1 MSQISKEKSE
11 RARQERFV
19 YMTQTP
25 IPKLIA
31 QLSVP
36 TIISMLVSGL
46 YNMADTFFVGRI
58 STQATAAVGIV
69 FSLMAIIQAV
79 GFFCG
84 HGSGNYM
91 SRRLGAGD
99 VKEASEMAATGFVLA
114 FILGMVILVVGMVFL
129 RPLSVMLGATP
140 TMMKE
145 TQDYMRIIL
154 IGAPYMTAQLVVNN
168 QLRFQGSAMY
178 AMVGLVSGAVLN
190 IGLDPLF
197 IFTFGMGVAGAA
209 LATILSQLVSFC
221 ILFVGSQKGANIRI
235 RIRNVRFTR
244 HYLMQIVN
252 GGTPSLCRQG
262 LNSISTIILNTMAG
276 AMGGD
281 AAIAGMSI
289 VTRVM
294 MLANSALIGFG
305 QGFQP
310 VCAFNYG
317 AELKER
323 VRKAFWFCVKYG
335 TVFLL
340 FMAAFC
346 CVFSPEIIAF
356 FRKDPEVIAV
366 GSVALRIQAVVFPLN
381 AFIVMSNMML
391 QSIGKGVKAS
401 LLAASRSGLFFIPFI
416 LILSYTLGLF
426 GVEITQTCS
435 DVCTFVLSV
444 PLALSELKQMKNGE
458 SEPQM

>member
-1 MSQISKEKSE
+1 MSQISKEESE
-11 RARQERFV
+11 NARQERFV

-25 IPKLIA
+25 IPKLTA

-114 FILGMVILVVGMVFL
+114 FILGMGILIVGMIFL
-129 RPLSVMLGATP
+129 HPLSVLLGATP

-221 ILFVGSQKGANIRI
+221 ILFAGSQKGANIRI
-235 RIRNVRFTR
+235 RIRNARFTK
-244 HYLMQIVN
+244 HYLLQIVN
-252 GGTPSLCRQG
+252 GGTPSL
-262 LNSISTIILNTMAG
+262 
-276 AMGGD
+276 
-281 AAIAGMSI
+281 
-289 VTRVM
+289 
-294 MLANSALIGFG
+294 
-305 QGFQP
+305 
-310 VCAFNYG
+310 
-317 AELKER
+317 
-323 VRKAFWFCVKYG
+323 
-335 TVFLL
+335 
-340 FMAAFC
+340 
-346 CVFSPEIIAF
+346 
-356 FRKDPEVIAV
+356 
-366 GSVALRIQAVVFPLN
+366 
-381 AFIVMSNMML
+381 
-391 QSIGKGVKAS
+391 
-401 LLAASRSGLFFIPFI
+401 
-416 LILSYTLGLF
+416 
-426 GVEITQTCS
+426 
-435 DVCTFVLSV
+435 
-444 PLALSELKQMKNGE
+444 
-458 SEPQM
+458 